1 MNTGRIS
8 GEYDVYSIQ
17 RDEQEVYMNPQA
29 VTIASGIIF
38 IVVLI
43 LVGLHQRRRHRQQN
57 ADIRNNPE
65 RDQ

>member
-1 MNTGRIS
+1 
-8 GEYDVYSIQ
+8 
-17 RDEQEVYMNPQA
+17 MNPQA